1 MKKKAASPLA
11 RLLRRYRAIPKQLHS
26 PSVRERSKA
35 QRLIAATICLP
46 LMLVCAGY
54 ILSWHAEKARVE
66 ADNAA
71 YEQLYVAAAPTA
83 QPSQIPSPT
92 PLPSPEPTAEIAPSS
107 TSPSLP
113 EPSPTPAASQP
124 ASAEPSQIAQ
134 TAQPA
139 FDIAVDATR
148 VPHPTPDADTLVIS
162 LETPPPV
169 QQSFQQLLEA
179 NEDTI
184 GYLTID
190 SLLSLPVVQRKN
202 DNSFYLDH
210 SFDGSQ
216 SNAGTLF
223 LDGANLLVPEDKNL
237 IIYGHNMRNGTM
249 FHSLI
254 GYEKPEF
261 LIKHPLVQFD
271 TLYENRTYV
280 PFAAFTAT
288 VEPGS
293 ERYLD
298 IRQFIFD
305 EDSFEL
311 FISKIQRLSLYDSPV
326 EVVYGDHVLLL
337 VTCEY
342 IYDNG
347 RFVVAL
353 REMRDGET
361 EVQMREL
368 ARYAKLK

>member
-1 MKKKAASPLA
+1 MKKKAASPLS

-35 QRLIAATICLP
+35 QRLIAATLCLP
-46 LMLVCAGY
+46 LMLVCAVY
-54 ILSWHAEKARVE
+54 ILSWHAERLRVE

-71 YEQLYVAAAPTA
+71 YGQLYITSAPTA
-83 QPSQIPSPT
+83 QPSQAPSAT
-92 PLPSPEPTAEIAPSS
+92 PLPSPEPTAAITPSS
-107 TSPSLP
+107 TPASLP
-113 EPSPTPAASQP
+113 EPTPSPQTSAAPTEPPQP
-124 ASAEPSQIAQ
+124 SKPS
-134 TAQPA
+134 QPA

-148 VPHPTPDADTLVIS
+148 EPYPTPDADTLVIP
-162 LETPPPV
+162 LESPPPV
-169 QQSFQQLLEA
+169 QESFQQLLEV

-184 GYLTID
+184 GYLNID

-210 SFDGSQ
+210 SFDGSE

-223 LDGANLLVPEDKNL
+223 LDGANLLVPEDNNL

-249 FHSLI
+249 FHALI

-261 LIKHPLVQFD
+261 LAKHPLVQFD
-271 TLYENRTYV
+271 TIYENRTYV

-298 IRQFIFD
+298 VRQFIFD

-326 EVVYGDHVLLL
+326 EVAYGDHVLLL

-353 REMRDGET
+353 REMRNNET

-368 ARYAKLK
+368 ARYTKLK